1 MAKQSK
7 LFTSINLAVTEGKLK
22 EPFSVNEINITCDN
36 LLAKS
41 RSFLSKHRKGNP
53 GGYKVYFVQDK
64 NGKYSISNDR

>member
-7 LFTSINLAVTEGKLK
+7 LFSSIHLAVTEGNLK
-22 EPFSVNEINITCDN
+22 EPFSVNDINITCNN

-53 GGYKVYFVQDK
+53 GGYKVYFVQDN
-64 NGKYSISNDR
+64 NGKHYINNEP